1 MIKTPIGSEGLK
13 WPQEVTI
20 CILKCQEI
28 PGEII
33 ELSTLEKKIIPTLR
47 IHIGFWIR
55 QQFQDWGLKK
65 KKCVCGNVEI
75 NQYISSNIF
84 LSRIAVFFSP

>member
-1 MIKTPIGSEGLK
+1 MATGGDNLHFEMPRNPR
-13 WPQEVTI
+13 WDYW
-20 CILKCQEI
+20 
-28 PGEII
+28 I
-33 ELSTLEKKIIPTLR
+33 EHTGKKIIPTLR

-55 QQFQDWGLKK
+55 QQFQDWRLK

-84 LSRIAVFFSP
+84 SSRIAVFFSP

>member
-47 IHIGFWIR
+47 IHIGF
-55 QQFQDWGLKK
+55 
-65 KKCVCGNVEI
+65 
-75 NQYISSNIF
+75 
-84 LSRIAVFFSP
+84 

>member
-33 ELSTLEKKIIPTLR
+33 ELSTLETKDYSHFKDSHWL
-47 IHIGFWIR
+47 
-55 QQFQDWGLKK
+55 L
-65 KKCVCGNVEI
+65 
-75 NQYISSNIF
+75 NQATIS
-84 LSRIAVFFSP
+84 

>member
-1 MIKTPIGSEGLK
+1 MAMHEYDKRFAGVIKIESEGLK

-33 ELSTLEKKIIPTLR
+33 ELSTLKKKIIPTLR

-55 QQFQDWGLKK
+55 QQFQDW
-65 KKCVCGNVEI
+65 
-75 NQYISSNIF
+75 
-84 LSRIAVFFSP
+84 R

>member
-33 ELSTLEKKIIPTLR
+33 ELSTLEKKDYSHFKDSHWL
-47 IHIGFWIR
+47 
-55 QQFQDWGLKK
+55 L
-65 KKCVCGNVEI
+65 N
-75 NQYISSNIF
+75 
-84 LSRIAVFFSP
+84 